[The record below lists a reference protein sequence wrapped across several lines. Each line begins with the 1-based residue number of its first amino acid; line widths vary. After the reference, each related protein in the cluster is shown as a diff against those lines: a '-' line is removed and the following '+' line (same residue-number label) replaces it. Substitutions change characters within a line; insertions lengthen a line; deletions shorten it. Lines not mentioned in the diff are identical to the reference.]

1 MMNKSRIDEW
11 RSGVESRLE
20 ELTIFSTKQNSDIE
34 YIKKSTDEIKKL
46 VKEQN
51 GRVRTLEQ
59 KTSAMQAVTSVMGI
73 VFAGLI
79 GWLFK
84 IKV

>member
-20 ELTIFSTKQNSDIE
+20 ELTIFSAKQNSDIE

>member
-1 MMNKSRIDEW
+1 MNRNQVDNW
-11 RSGVESRLE
+11 RTDTQDRLE
-20 ELTIFSTKQNSDIE
+20 ELTIMSAKQNSDIE

>member
-20 ELTIFSTKQNSDIE
+20 ELTIFSAKQNSDIH
-34 YIKKSTDEIKKL
+34 YIKEIVDDIKVL

-51 GRVRTLEQ
+51 GRVRALE
-59 KTSAMQAVTSVMGI
+59 SSVSSIQSVGAFVAL
-73 VFAGLI
+73 VFSSLI
-79 GWLFK
+79 GWLYK
-84 IKV
+84 GES

>member
-1 MMNKSRIDEW
+1 MNKSRIDEW